1 MSTPQRYYASRQGG
15 EPGGPYTVEELR
27 QFLNAQQLDLDDQ
40 VCVEGD
46 TTWRRLGDVAAIVPS
61 RGGAGTGAAVAA
73 AAAAAQPA
81 SAASPDRAAAK
92 PAGGA
97 KAPAGAKPAGAASG
111 RPAAYKPGSRPT
123 NPGIY
128 VPFQDVPDDLL
139 AVLQEVGT
147 EKPAPV
153 DPRAPG
159 RRLRRQLALLL
170 LGLSLG
176 ACVVD
181 QKLGYPHPAFSLLTP
196 LCWLGLVLTY
206 AWTRLPRPRSSG
218 NKVAVYLVAP
228 ALLGL
233 AAVWSSP
240 FLAAGSLGADGGRW
254 FFGTL
259 AVWLAAVAVG
269 STPAPPAPPSARAVR
284 GRLGLATGMV
294 EGLRD
299 DVAPG
304 KRLSGWLDLTGW
316 DQESKRLKSQKNA
329 AGAQVE
335 LLRDEWLRLRAPLR
349 DGNELRLSCVDRVK
363 VKRSMW
369 RRNARGKSKQKP
381 QRQQVL
387 PSLEVSLRV
396 NGALYRTRPAAAEAL
411 HIGQLTV
418 APPVVAPDSVSVLV
432 KADTLSS
439 DETLGVV
446 LSLYRQ
452 LEPLPQAG
460 RS

>member
-1 MSTPQRYYASRQGG
+1 MTIPQLYYASRQGG

-27 QFLNAQQLDLDDQ
+27 GFLNAQQLDLDDQ
-40 VCVEGD
+40 VCVEGE
-46 TTWRRLGDVAAIVPS
+46 TTWQRLGDVTAIVPS
-61 RGGAGTGAAVAA
+61 RGGAATGAAVAA
-73 AAAAAQPA
+73 AAVAAQPA
-81 SAASPDRAAAK
+81 SAVGPARAASKPAPAAQAPAEAK
-92 PAGGA
+92 PAA
-97 KAPAGAKPAGAASG
+97 AGSG
-111 RPAAYKPGSRPT
+111 RPATYKPGAQPT

-128 VPFQDVPDDLL
+128 VAFQHSPEDLL
-139 AVLQEVGT
+139 ATLQDVAT
-147 EKPAPV
+147 EKPAPA

-159 RRLRRQLALLL
+159 RRLRRWVGLGL

-176 ACVVD
+176 ACVFD
-181 QKLGYPHPAFSLLTP
+181 EKLGYPHPAFSLLTP
-196 LCWLGLVLTY
+196 LCWLGLLLTY
-206 AWTRLPRPRSSG
+206 AWTRLPRPRSTG

-233 AAVWSSP
+233 AAMWSGP
-240 FLAAGSLGADGGRW
+240 FLVAGTLGADGGRW

-269 STPAPPAPPSARAVR
+269 STPAPPAPPSAQAVR
-284 GRLGLATGMV
+284 GRLGVATGLV

-316 DQESKRLKSQKNA
+316 DQESKRLRSQKNA

-363 VKRSMW
+363 VKRGAW
-369 RRNARGKSKQKP
+369 RRNARGKYKQKP

-396 NGALYRTRPAAAEAL
+396 NGALYRTRPAGGEAL
-411 HIGQLTV
+411 HVGQLTV
-418 APPVVAPDSVSVLV
+418 APPVVAPESVSVVV